1 MGMITIQIKTG
12 DVISI
17 RSEKDHTFQ
26 IADYHAGK
34 LYGIDMVSGER
45 VVLDMKTAARRKP
58 AGKLVVALLGC
69 SKTKRDTQG
78 YANEVYTGALFKLS
92 LEYAITTLG
101 ADQIF
106 ILSAKHFVLSLFD
119 LIEPYDLSMANLSN
133 NDRRDW
139 GIAAGAELV
148 CRLEKTW
155 NIKAPSAFRWVILA
169 GSQYTKPLAPFFSGY
184 NIEPETPLAGLGIGK
199 QQALL
204 RTAIAHGQ
212 WIQKLGEES

>member
-1 MGMITIQIKTG
+1 MKTIQTKTG

-17 RSEKDHTFQ
+17 MSHTFQ

-69 SKTKRDTQG
+69 SKTKRDTPG
-78 YANEVYTGALFKLS
+78 MAMDVYTGTLFQLSRAYALEVLK
-92 LEYAITTLG
+92 
-101 ADQIF
+101 ADLVF
-106 ILSAKHFVLSLFD
+106 ILSAKHVVLSLFD
-119 LIEPYDLSMANLSN
+119 TIAPYDQSMTDLSAK
-133 NDRRDW
+133 DRRDW
-139 GIAAGAELV
+139 GLIAGAEII
-148 CRLEKTW
+148 CRLERSW
-155 NIKAPSAFRWVILA
+155 DIKAPSAFRWVILA

-184 NIEPETPLAGLGIGK
+184 NIDPETPLAGIGIGK

-204 RTAIAHGQ
+204 REAIDRGQ
-212 WIQKLGEES
+212 CIQKLGEGS